1 MKKTKL
7 ITLLGLSVLLAGC
20 GNKAS
25 DTTPIPAPASDAVA
39 SDTASDEVSNHELT
53 VNVSGT
59 KKVGETIT
67 FVAMFDGSP
76 VSPQSSVTYSC
87 SDADAM
93 DITANKA
100 TLKKAGNFDVTAIY
114 TYENVDYK
122 ILVAVSV
129 EEDAA
134 VTYSKISEVRALAE
148 NNKYTEVYVKGVIVA
163 TSGKSAFL
171 ADETGGIYIYNFYF
185 QDTDT
190 ACSNHSWVL
199 GSTVEIHC
207 YVTAYNGAAQL
218 TYSYKDG
225 SSYHDLEGRYANLSS
240 DMMDVPEATELDET
254 GLKNLTADDT
264 GKMYKFVAKYQ
275 SGSVSTSAKS
285 YLNFKVGDTSIQ
297 LATDGSTSKAYDT
310 KISELKAAFDE
321 LGLVEG
327 DEVEIVAPFYSAATT
342 KYAATFSYLSQGVSL
357 TKHIEKDTLYINY
370 TGDTKKGQ
378 TLTFSASYNGEAVT
392 DVTYTATKGADL
404 VSITDNTVALTGL
417 GDVTIQGSYTDNGT
431 AKTAEVSFTVVSG
444 DPVAINTIVSGND
457 YYVKGVVS
465 GTSTK
470 GFTVTDSTGTIY
482 VHMNTTP
489 TVAVGDSVSVEGSV
503 STYNGCVQFNI
514 PEVTK
519 LDDALDITVPAAV
532 ELTST
537 IADGFVKTTDS
548 TVTDIVKYKW
558 TSTVSMSG
566 SYFLLNVDGS
576 STAIEYSYY
585 AGTLVSGNTYEFEG
599 YYLGYNTKYKYA
611 TVLLTSATEKAPTE
625 VSVKLDKTT
634 ASVEVGKTTTLT
646 ATVKLPE
653 NVTDSSVTWASS
665 DETVAT
671 VADGVVTGV
680 KVGTTKITATSVADS
695 TKSATCEITVTEVEK
710 GTVITIDIATAF
722 NSFTTKNTTGMAMD
736 TTVSDVKFVSNGM
749 NFAAATTSAAAQ
761 LRIYKGK
768 TLTISSSK
776 YSLVKVDFTCT
787 AENDAKYGPGCFT
800 TEDSKYTFADYAGT
814 WKNDDGA
821 SSITFTASSNQVR
834 ITALTLRVIETSTIA

>member
-20 GNKAS
+20 GTKAS
-25 DTTPIPAPASDAVA
+25 DTTPIPTSAASDAA

-59 KKVGETIT
+59 KKVGETVT
-67 FVAMFDGSP
+67 FIAMFDGSP

-114 TYENVDYK
+114 TYENVEYK
-122 ILVAVSV
+122 IVVAVSV

-148 NNKYTEVYVKGVIVA
+148 NGKYTEVYVKGVIVA
-163 TSGKSAFL
+163 TSGTSAFL

-185 QDTDT
+185 QNTDT
-190 ACSNHSWVL
+190 ACSNYSWVL

-218 TYSYKDG
+218 TYSYKDD
-225 SSYHDLEGRYANLSS
+225 SSTYHDLDGRYANLSS
-240 DMMDVPEATELDET
+240 DIMDAPEATELDET
-254 GLKNLTADDT
+254 GLKALTADDT

-285 YLNFKVGDTSIQ
+285 YLNFTVGDTSIQ
-297 LATDGSTSKAYDT
+297 LATDGSTSKAYDK

-378 TLTFSASYNGEAVT
+378 TLTFSASYNGETVT

-431 AKTAEVSFTVVSG
+431 AKTAEVSFTVASG

-482 VHMNTTP
+482 VHMNATP
-489 TVAVGDSVSVEGSV
+489 TFAVGDSVSVEGSV
-503 STYNGCVQFNI
+503 STYNGCVQFNT

-558 TSTVSMSG
+558 TSTVSKSSG
-566 SYFLLNVDGS
+566 NYFLLNVDGS

-653 NVTDSSVTWASS
+653 GTTDSSVTWES
-665 DETVAT
+665 DNTDVAT
-671 VADGVVTGV
+671 VENGTVTGV
-680 KVGTTKITATSVADS
+680 AEGTANITVTSVADT
-695 TKSATCEITVTEVEK
+695 TKKATCAVTVNKAVDGDTVTINFDANFNKDFTTISTTEVTKTVDGITMTWLKNSSTNNIALNDNNDALAYVNPIRVYKGHTVEFDAGSK
-710 GTVITIDIATAF
+710 KIAKITTTSASDKQFKGANVTSDSGTVGTDEVTF
-722 NSFTTKNTTGMAMD
+722 D
-736 TTVSDVKFVSNGM
+736 TTVGTVTF
-749 NFAAATTSAAAQ
+749 
-761 LRIYKGK
+761 
-768 TLTISSSK
+768 
-776 YSLVKVDFTCT
+776 
-787 AENDAKYGPGCFT
+787 
-800 TEDSKYTFADYAGT
+800 TFA
-814 WKNDDGA
+814 
-821 SSITFTASSNQVR
+821 NQVR
-834 ITALTLRVIETSTIA
+834 LNSISFVLVD

>member
-25 DTTPIPAPASDAVA
+25 DTTPIPTPAASDAA

-59 KKVGETIT
+59 KKVGETVT

-100 TLKKAGNFDVTAIY
+100 TLKKAGDFDVTASY
-114 TYENVDYK
+114 TYENVEYK
-122 ILVAVSV
+122 IVVAVSV

-148 NNKYTEVYVKGVIVA
+148 NGKYIEVYVKGVIVA
-163 TSGKSAFL
+163 TSGTSAFL

-185 QDTDT
+185 QNTDT
-190 ACSNHSWVL
+190 ACSNYSWVL

-218 TYSYKDG
+218 TYSYKDD
-225 SSYHDLEGRYANLSS
+225 SSTYHDLDGRYANLSS
-240 DMMDVPEATELDET
+240 DIMDAPEATELDET
-254 GLKNLTADDT
+254 GLKALTADDT

-285 YLNFKVGDTSIQ
+285 YLNFTVGDTSIQ
-297 LATDGSTSKAYDT
+297 LATDGSTSKAYDK

-482 VHMNTTP
+482 VHMNATP
-489 TVAVGDSVSVEGSV
+489 TFAVGDSVSVEGSV
-503 STYNGCVQFNI
+503 SAYNGCVQFNT

-558 TSTVSMSG
+558 TSTVSKSG
-566 SYFLLNVDGS
+566 NYFLLNVDGS

-653 NVTDSSVTWASS
+653 GTTDSSVTWES
-665 DETVAT
+665 DNTAVAT
-671 VADGVVTGV
+671 VENGTVTGV
-680 KVGTTKITATSVADS
+680 AEGTANITVTSVADT
-695 TKSATCEITVTEVEK
+695 TKKATCAVTVNKAVDGDTVTINFDANFNKDFTTISTTEVTKTVDGITMTWLKNSSTNNIALNDNNDALAYVNPIRVYKGHTVEFDAGSK
-710 GTVITIDIATAF
+710 KIAKITTTSASDKQFKGANVTSDSGTVGTDEVTF
-722 NSFTTKNTTGMAMD
+722 D
-736 TTVSDVKFVSNGM
+736 TTVGTVTF
-749 NFAAATTSAAAQ
+749 
-761 LRIYKGK
+761 
-768 TLTISSSK
+768 
-776 YSLVKVDFTCT
+776 
-787 AENDAKYGPGCFT
+787 
-800 TEDSKYTFADYAGT
+800 TFA
-814 WKNDDGA
+814 
-821 SSITFTASSNQVR
+821 NQVR
-834 ITALTLRVIETSTIA
+834 LNSISFVLVD